1 MVMADLWGPI
11 GAVLGLLAIIVGGVV
26 AWWFARGPRLVMQ
39 VSGSTLVSSPSDN
52 RIRVLYKDSPVP
64 RVTQSLVWL
73 WREGRG
79 TIRGSDVVS
88 DDPIMLK
95 VPDGEHVLEAT
106 LLVESRP
113 TNGVSVAPADG
124 KPCTAVLVGF
134 NYLDPRQGAV
144 IEVLHTAKSPTD
156 VEATGTIMGIPKG
169 IARVATDVRVQMPV
183 GLTGSVAV
191 TVPTHTVP
199 RSLQSASGARTVKQA
214 DLTPMGLLKTALRT
228 LLGF

>member
-1 MVMADLWGPI
+1 MVTADLWGPI
-11 GAVLGLLAIIVGGVV
+11 GAVLGLLAIVVGGVV

-39 VSGSTLVSSPSDN
+39 VSGSTLVSSPTDR
-52 RIRVLYKDSPVP
+52 RIKVLYEDSPVP

-88 DDPIMLK
+88 EDHHAE
-95 VPDGEHVLEAT
+95 GARRGRVLEAA
-106 LLVESRP
+106 LLTESRS

-124 KPCTAVLVGF
+124 EPCAAVRVGF

-144 IEVLHTAKSPTD
+144 IEVLHTAESPTD

-169 IARVATDVRVQMPV
+169 IARVATDVRVQVPV
-183 GLTGSVAV
+183 GITGSVAV

-199 RSLQSASGARTVKQA
+199 RSLQSAAGARTVRQA